1 MKILFISQLYDP
13 EYSIK
18 GHALMKYWI
27 DQGHEVEVITTFPN
41 YPVGKVYDGYK
52 VKLVDE
58 IYEDQV
64 KITRVWSHIS
74 HSKSKLSRAWSYIS
88 FTLMA
93 LLFALKS
100 KNISVVY
107 TYHPQSTTGLIGML
121 MTLFK
126 RIPFIT
132 DVQDLWP
139 DSLAAT
145 GLGSNKFVTS
155 LIGAWCHLVYKHSSQ
170 VVVLSEGFKKA
181 LIERGVSEDKIGV
194 VYNWCPEEEL
204 ISTALEHS
212 TYTISSNST
221 VKLAYAGN
229 LGAAQDLKS
238 VLQAMSLLD
247 DVDVHLSLIG
257 GGIEREALEKEVVNL
272 ELKNVEFLGYV
283 PPKNLFSELVS
294 YDALLVHL
302 RDEPLFKITIP
313 SKTQSYT
320 ALAKPI
326 IMAVSG
332 ETQNIIREG
341 ECGYCPTPSNP
352 VSIADAIKKLSN
364 SRDEWGALGN
374 NSRKTYLSKFSLE
387 IGYRSLDL
395 VLKKAVISHGS

>member
-18 GHALMKYWI
+18 GHALMKHWV

-58 IYEDQV
+58 NYEDQV

-100 KNISVVY
+100 KKVSVVY

-126 RIPFIT
+126 RVPYIT

-145 GLGSNKFVTS
+145 GLGSNKIVTS
-155 LIGAWCHLVYKHSSQ
+155 LIGGWCRLVYKFSSQ
-170 VVVLSEGFKKA
+170 VVVLSQGFKKT
-181 LIERGVSEDKIGV
+181 LVERGVNEDKINV
-194 VYNWCPEEEL
+194 VYNWCPEETL
-204 ISTALEHS
+204 ISSALEQ
-212 TYTISSNST
+212 SSYSVTSNRT

-238 VLQAMSLLD
+238 VLRAMGLLS

-257 GGIEREALEKEVVNL
+257 GGVEREALEREVKDL
-272 ELKNVEFLGYV
+272 KLKNVDFLGYV
-283 PPKNLFSELVS
+283 PPKDLFSELVN

-302 RDEPLFKITIP
+302 KDEPLFKITIP

-332 ETQNIIREG
+332 ETQDIIREG
-341 ECGYCPTPSNP
+341 ECGYYPMPSNP
-352 VSIADAIKKLSN
+352 ESIADAIRELSN
-364 SRDEWGALGN
+364 SRDDWASLGS

-387 IGYRSLDL
+387 SGYRSLDS
-395 VLKKAVISHGS
+395 VLKKALSYGN

>member
-18 GHALMKYWI
+18 GHALMKHWV

-52 VKLVDE
+52 VQLVDTS
-58 IYEDQV
+58 YKDQV

-100 KNISVVY
+100 KNVSVVY
-107 TYHPQSTTGLIGML
+107 SYHPQSTTGLIGIL
-121 MTLFK
+121 MTLLK
-126 RIPFIT
+126 RVPYIT

-145 GLGSNKFVTS
+145 GLGSNKLVTS
-155 LIGAWCHLVYKHSSQ
+155 FIGSWCRLVYKCSSQ
-170 VVVLSEGFKKA
+170 VVVLSEGFKTT
-181 LIERGVSEDKIGV
+181 LIERGVSGDKVNV
-194 VYNWCPEEEL
+194 VYNWCPEEKL
-204 ISTALEHS
+204 ISLVLEQS
-212 TYTISSNST
+212 TYTVSSNST

-229 LGAAQDLKS
+229 LGTAQDLKS
-238 VLQAMSLLD
+238 VIQAMGMLD
-247 DVDVHLSLIG
+247 DIDVHLSLIG
-257 GGIEREALEKEVVNL
+257 GGVEREVLEQEMKDL
-272 ELKNVEFLGYV
+272 KLKNVEFLGYV
-283 PPKNLFSELVS
+283 LPKNLFSELVN

-313 SKTQSYT
+313 SKTQAYT

-332 ETQNIIREG
+332 ETQDIIRG
-341 ECGYCPTPSNP
+341 GQCGYYPIPSNP
-352 VSIADAIKKLSN
+352 ESIADAIRELS
-364 SRDEWGALGN
+364 SDRDNWALLGN
-374 NSRKTYLSKFSLE
+374 NSRKTYLDKFSLE
-387 IGYRSLDL
+387 SGYRALDS
-395 VLKKAVISHGS
+395 VLKKAVSYGN

>member
-18 GHALMKYWI
+18 GHALMKHWV

-58 IYEDQV
+58 SYEDQV

-100 KNISVVY
+100 KNVSVVY

-126 RIPFIT
+126 RVPYIT

-139 DSLAAT
+139 DSLTAT
-145 GLGSNKFVTS
+145 GLGGNKIVTS
-155 LIGAWCHLVYKHSSQ
+155 LIGGWCRLVYKCSSH
-170 VVVLSEGFKKA
+170 VVVLSEGFKKT
-181 LIERGVSEDKIGV
+181 LIERGVNEDKIDV
-194 VYNWCPEEEL
+194 VYNWCPEEAL
-204 ISTALEHS
+204 VSSTLEQ
-212 TYTISSNST
+212 SSYSVTSNRT

-238 VLQAMSLLD
+238 VVQAMGLLS

-257 GGIEREALEKEVVNL
+257 GGVEREALEQEVKD
-272 ELKNVEFLGYV
+272 LKLQNVSFLGYV
-283 PPKNLFSELVS
+283 PPKDLFSELVN

-332 ETQNIIREG
+332 ETQDIIREG
-341 ECGYCPTPSNP
+341 GCGYYPTPSNP
-352 VSIADAIKKLSN
+352 ESIANAIRELSN
-364 SRDEWGALGN
+364 DRDDWASLGS

-387 IGYRSLDL
+387 SGYRSLDS
-395 VLKKAVISHGS
+395 VLKKAVSYGN

>member
-18 GHALMKYWI
+18 GHALMKHWV

-41 YPVGKVYDGYK
+41 YPMGKVYDGYK

-58 IYEDQV
+58 SYEDQV
-64 KITRVWSHIS
+64 RITRVWSHIS

-100 KNISVVY
+100 KKVSVVY
-107 TYHPQSTTGLIGML
+107 TYHPQSTTGLIGMV
-121 MTLFK
+121 MTLLK
-126 RIPFIT
+126 RVPYIT

-139 DSLAAT
+139 DSLVAT
-145 GLGSNKFVTS
+145 GLGSNKFIIS
-155 LIGAWCHLVYKHSSQ
+155 LIGCWCRLVYKCSSR
-170 VVVLSEGFKKA
+170 VVVLSEGFKSK
-181 LIERGVSEDKIGV
+181 LIERGVSEDKIDL

-204 ISTALEHS
+204 ISLALEQS
-212 TYTISSNST
+212 TYTVPSNST

-229 LGAAQDLKS
+229 LGAAQDLTS
-238 VLQAMSLLD
+238 VIQAMGMLD
-247 DVDVHLSLIG
+247 DIDVHLSLIG
-257 GGIEREALEKEVVNL
+257 GGVEREALEKEVKDL
-272 ELKNVEFLGYV
+272 KLKNVEFLGYV
-283 PPKNLFSELVS
+283 PPKKLFSELVN

-302 RDEPLFKITIP
+302 RDDPLFKITIP

-332 ETQNIIREG
+332 EPRDIIRDG
-341 ECGYCPTPSNP
+341 ECGYYPAPSNP
-352 VSIADAIKKLSN
+352 DSIADAIKALSSGRDDWELLGSN
-364 SRDEWGALGN
+364 SRQIYFN
-374 NSRKTYLSKFSLE
+374 KFSLE
-387 IGYRSLDL
+387 SGYRSLDL
-395 VLKKAVISHGS
+395 VLKKAVSYES